1 MKKIKWN
8 EVAMF
13 MCAVAGMMLVIMMML
28 FGAGCFGKAH
38 AAQVEQEP
46 IVKYVEVQK
55 EQVFDTSIIE
65 AQWCGGFED
74 GTVRMVGAWWY
85 ADGVVEDEQ
94 GQLWGIEQSI
104 EQTDFLLLWIADN
117 NTPNNTTDDLII
129 KVWREAY

>member
-1 MKKIKWN
+1 MKKINWN
-8 EVAMF
+8 EVAL
-13 MCAVAGMMLVIMMML
+13 AVWIAVGAMLVIMMIL
-28 FGAGCFGKAH
+28 FAGGCFKQASES
-38 AAQVEQEP
+38 VEQEP
-46 IVKYVEVQK
+46 IIKYVEVQK
-55 EQVFDTSIIE
+55 EQMFDTSIIE

-94 GQLWGIEQSI
+94 GQLWAVEQSI
-104 EQTDFLLLWIADN
+104 NHDDWLMLWIADN

>member
-8 EVAMF
+8 EVAIF

-38 AAQVEQEP
+38 AAQVEQES
-46 IVKYVEVQK
+46 IIKYVEVQK
-55 EQVFDTSIIE
+55 KQMFDTSIIE
-65 AQWCGGFED
+65 AQWCGGFEN

-94 GQLWGIEQSI
+94 GQLWAVEQSI
-104 EQTDFLLLWIADN
+104 NTDDWLMLWIADN
-117 NTPNNTTDDLII
+117 NTPNNTLDDVVI
-129 KVWREAY
+129 KVWREVY